1 MPGVAS
7 PQSSSAACI
16 PVGDLDRPSP
26 VIGHPQ
32 HHLTFHEEG
41 LNAAGNYS
49 GGGAVGNKGVPVGMR
64 PPSYT
69 SSTAVAFSCYE
80 VLDLGMNGF
89 PS

>member
-1 MPGVAS
+1 MNS
-7 PQSSSAACI
+7 
-16 PVGDLDRPSP
+16 GDWTDWVEP
-26 VIGHPQ
+26 
-32 HHLTFHEEG
+32 
-41 LNAAGNYS
+41 LNTVTTQ